1 MANIEQ
7 VQTTDT
13 FKQGRTKWN
22 ANDQELETRIAANAA
37 SINNLTVSQNSIFY
51 KKLSY
56 GDGSSITG
64 GYKFDLS
71 SILGSSF
78 LATGSVQFAV
88 NGIYYDSNDVQTTI
102 SGSSF
107 YIEQQAV
114 V

>member
-1 MANIEQ
+1 MANIET
-7 VQTTDT
+7 VNATDT

-22 ANDQELETRIAANAA
+22 SNDQELETRIAANTA

-56 GDGSSITG
+56 SDGAAIAE
-64 GYKFDLS
+64 GYKFNLATT
-71 SILGSSF
+71 LGSSF

>member
-13 FKQGRTKWN
+13 FKQGRNKWN
-22 ANDQELETRIAANAA
+22 ANDQELETRVAANTA
-37 SINNLTVSQNSIFY
+37 SINNLTVSQNALFY

-56 GDGSSITG
+56 SDGAAITG
-64 GYKFDLS
+64 GYKFNMS
-71 SILGSSF
+71 TTLGSAF

-88 NGIYYDSNDVQTTI
+88 NGIYYDSNDVQTTV